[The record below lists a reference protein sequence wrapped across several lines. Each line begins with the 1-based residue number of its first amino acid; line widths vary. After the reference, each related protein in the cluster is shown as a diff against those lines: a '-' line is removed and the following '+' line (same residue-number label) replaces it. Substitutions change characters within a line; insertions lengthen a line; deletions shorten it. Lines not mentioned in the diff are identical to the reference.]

1 MYPATAT
8 HDDDHWGKD
17 LHVKKLF
24 LVYRCTHTRYTH
36 QARPQCTIS
45 ARPTEPH
52 PTNHS
57 KSIRRVARHVPIGTS
72 QIRRHKN
79 R

>member
-17 LHVKKLF
+17 LHVKSSPG
-24 LVYRCTHTRYTH
+24 THIRP
-36 QARPQCTIS
+36 ARNARFV

-72 QIRRHKN
+72 QIRRHKTTVQQKHD
-79 R
+79 RA